1 MGAGAGKGGQLRRGS
16 MLHCKAIA
24 PKYGVT
30 PKTIRDVWSGRSW
43 AKTTRHLWT
52 EEETRRRGAGEP
64 EGDEND
70 DDMGAHGAAHRLPMQ
85 GMQHGYS
92 GGDFNSLNPSLM
104 TNPFAG
110 NMPGNFSNANQ
121 LGNPQQWFPQAN
133 NGGSTFVGA
142 GMQPQYNLPNAMCG
156 NFGGYNQ
163 TGMLADMGAANQGAN
178 GMGNSMG
185 GMLSFANGMCNQ
197 QLGNFHSMS
206 GNNNALSLGS
216 NNMNIGSQGMNNM
229 GMGHGGQVP
238 SLSLSVCVRDA
249 FSLSLCITAF
259 SLSLCRCEMLSHA
272 LCMCVGQGLMNS
284 LCLFLCMCAMG
295 RRITFFNIYFRG
307 KNIQNEDM
315 GNFPKIFFSFYTF
328 LRWKF

>member
-1 MGAGAGKGGQLRRGS
+1 

-70 DDMGAHGAAHRLPMQ
+70 DDMGAHGAAHRLPVQ

-92 GGDFNSLNPSLM
+92 GGDFNGLNPSLM

-121 LGNPQQWFPQAN
+121 LGTPQQWLPQGN
-133 NGGSTFVGA
+133 FGGSAFVGA
-142 GMQPQYNLPNAMCG
+142 GMQPQYNLHNAMCG

-163 TGMLADMGAANQGAN
+163 TGMLADMSSANQGAN

-185 GMLSFANGMCNQ
+185 SMLSFANGMCNQ

-216 NNMNIGSQGMNNM
+216 NNMNIGSQGMNNI
-229 GMGHGGQVP
+229 GMGHINGGQVP
-238 SLSLSVCVRDA
+238 SLSLCMCVRC
-249 FSLSLCITAF
+249 FLSLSVSQPCFPLYERGMLSLCMYARHGLMIPLSPSLSPSLCICVSGDRVYTAF
-259 SLSLCRCEMLSHA
+259 SLSVCMWCR
-272 LCMCVGQGLMNS
+272 
-284 LCLFLCMCAMG
+284 
-295 RRITFFNIYFRG
+295 
-307 KNIQNEDM
+307 D
-315 GNFPKIFFSFYTF
+315 
-328 LRWKF
+328 